1 MTENTQQLET
11 ILNELMKGHL
21 TLAAY
26 RQKRAR
32 YIHEFMQS
40 CEKDNTQR
48 MTQIKRPVAADVSS
62 QPNTQPLSI
71 PKVVNQQSSLFSQV
85 VRVMLVVAIIGVGA
99 TTWYFSSQLNT
110 EAEISTVEEALQ
122 SSSNS
127 LENDENIE
135 QTVGLF
141 VFKFLAKDQWNSN
154 ALSDFLVQWQ
164 ALSRKQQNTLRK
176 TPSFIQL
183 RDTLRQRIN
192 EQQALQATDSR
203 AKQQENLL
211 IWFSTQLSISV

>member
-1 MTENTQQLET
+1 MTENTQYLES

-32 YIHEFMQS
+32 YIQEFMQS

-48 MTQIKRPVAADVSS
+48 LTKIKRPAVTSH
-62 QPNTQPLSI
+62 QPSPQPLSI
-71 PKVVNQQSSLFSQV
+71 PKVVNNQSSLLT
-85 VRVMLVVAIIGVGA
+85 LVVKFMLLAALISAGVTA
-99 TTWYFSSQLNT
+99 WYFSSKPSTQSESGHIEEILPSISSTT
-110 EAEISTVEEALQ
+110 EDE
-122 SSSNS
+122 
-127 LENDENIE
+127 ENIE

-141 VFKFLAKDQWNSN
+141 IFKFLSKDQWNSN

-176 TPSFIQL
+176 TPSFIQF

-192 EQQALQATDSR
+192 EQRALRATDSR